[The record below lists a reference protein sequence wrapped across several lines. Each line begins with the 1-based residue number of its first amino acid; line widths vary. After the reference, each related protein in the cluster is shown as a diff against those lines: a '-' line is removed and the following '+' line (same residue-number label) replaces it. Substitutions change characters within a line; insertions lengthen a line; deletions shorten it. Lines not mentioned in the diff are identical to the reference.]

1 MIIEKTAIIEEVNNE
16 NLSVSIDNI
25 MIAKIDLI

>member
-1 MIIEKTAIIEEVNNE
+1 MIVKKTAIIEEVNNE

>member
-1 MIIEKTAIIEEVNNE
+1 MIVEKTAIIEEVNNE